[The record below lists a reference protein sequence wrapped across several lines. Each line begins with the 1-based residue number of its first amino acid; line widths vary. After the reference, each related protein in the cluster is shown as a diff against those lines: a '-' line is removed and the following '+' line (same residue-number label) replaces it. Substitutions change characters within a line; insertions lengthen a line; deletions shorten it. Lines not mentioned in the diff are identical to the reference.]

1 MYIETFDKPQYFGS
15 FYPLH
20 PMKYFFHLLVFIFCS
35 GLHLHAQNSLLLKQN
50 YFEHSI
56 VSGTMNSLEHQTL
69 AEAVKAAELDEIL
82 DSDGPFTIFAP
93 FDGAFERFTPEKL
106 ASLMQPENKAEL
118 KRLLSYHIIA
128 GNFSASKLL
137 LAMCRGGGTAK
148 FRTIQGNVITTSM
161 DGIDIVLSDSLG
173 NQARIVT
180 ADDRRCNGVIH
191 VIDGVI
197 FPE

>member
-1 MYIETFDKPQYFGS
+1 
-15 FYPLH
+15 
-20 PMKYFFHLLVFIFCS
+20 MKYFIYLLVLSILS
-35 GLHLHAQNSLLLKQN
+35 SLHLQAQNSLLFKQN

-56 VSGTMNSLEHQTL
+56 ISGTISSLEHQTL
-69 AEAVKAAELDEIL
+69 AEAVKAADLDEIL

-93 FDGAFERFTPEKL
+93 FDGAFDKFTPEKL
-106 ASLMQPENKAEL
+106 ASLMKPENKAEL
-118 KRLLSYHIIA
+118 KTLLSYHIIA
-128 GNFSASKLL
+128 GNFTASKML

-173 NQARIVT
+173 NEARIVS
-180 ADDRRCNGVIH
+180 ADDKRCNGVIH